1 MQPTSPQ
8 NDIYKSFSFF
18 SCFCSPFSLFDQ
30 AFNSKVSWNKTDK
43 ITTFTRISPHV
54 TMLPMLKAIRISQD
68 GMADEVSGNIIAYLM
83 KRGTFGSFSTDM
95 MKSLLE
101 GTWNKV
107 EYGLKDKRNTAGQ
120 LEECFDS
127 K

>member
-1 MQPTSPQ
+1 
-8 NDIYKSFSFF
+8 
-18 SCFCSPFSLFDQ
+18 
-30 AFNSKVSWNKTDK
+30 
-43 ITTFTRISPHV
+43 
-54 TMLPMLKAIRISQD
+54 
-68 GMADEVSGNIIAYLM
+68 MADEVSGNIIAYLM